1 LLHTD
6 DIWPEDIVHQEGQ
19 TSENLQLTE
28 KIAVASSS
36 DEEDWNVGFLGVSAA
51 METIKQ
57 DRFEAYKLGA
67 KPNAKL
73 DEKMDLI
80 NTH

>member
-1 LLHTD
+1 MTSGR
-6 DIWPEDIVHQEGQ
+6 PEDIVHQEGQ
-19 TSENLQLTE
+19 TSENLQLAE

-36 DEEDWNVGFLGVSAA
+36 HEEDRNEVFFRVSATA
-51 METIKQ
+51 EMIKQ
-57 DRFEAYKLGA
+57 DGFEAYKLRA
-67 KPNAKL
+67 KPKAKL